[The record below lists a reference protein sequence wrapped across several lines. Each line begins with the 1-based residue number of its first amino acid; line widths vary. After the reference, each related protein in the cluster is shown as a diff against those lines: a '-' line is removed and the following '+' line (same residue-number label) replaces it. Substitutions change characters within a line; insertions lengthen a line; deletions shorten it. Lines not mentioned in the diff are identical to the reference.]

1 MTDAHVV
8 VNNKRPEG
16 NIIPGETFRK
26 VTDLAPSS
34 KDLKNGEVLVEVLLI
49 SLEPA
54 MRGWLKGTL
63 P

>member
-1 MTDAHVV
+1 MTNAHVV
-8 VNNKRPEG
+8 LNNKRPEG

-26 VTDLAPSS
+26 VTDLTPSF
-34 KDLKNGEVLVEVLLI
+34 KDLENGEVLVEGLLI

-54 MRGWLKGTL
+54 MRGWLNGTL